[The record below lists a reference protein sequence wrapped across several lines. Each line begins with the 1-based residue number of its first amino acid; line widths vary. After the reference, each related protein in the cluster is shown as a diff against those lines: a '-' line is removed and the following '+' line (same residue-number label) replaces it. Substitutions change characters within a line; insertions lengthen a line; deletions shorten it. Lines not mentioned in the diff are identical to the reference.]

1 MVGYGPPADLGF
13 GEHIFISAFGHEDV
27 VQYQIKNTQHDFF
40 SQFSRVQMSSG
51 QEKQMVMC
59 VDVFLMDSPSWPW
72 QISVVPVV
80 PSTNTAFSLISL
92 RDGARGGQREHT
104 TTRSQ
109 SRSSHTDVLSF
120 PPCASYPDALSLPFS
135 ISRVLS

>member
-1 MVGYGPPADLGF
+1 MDPLPIWGLG
-13 GEHIFISAFGHEDV
+13 
-27 VQYQIKNTQHDFF
+27 NTFLFQLLVMRMLCNTKSRTLSMTFF